1 MIDVQITN
9 LGEVRRTF
17 DLETKKLYK
26 AGLAKAIRPGAR
38 DFAKAVQARAPKDK
52 GTIQR
57 SITVKA
63 LKSKANVSYAGFF
76 VRFKKNY
83 KHRGKLVEPFY
94 AFFVH
99 NGTVVEVDE
108 NGKRVKKKRVH
119 RKRIDFTN
127 TRVVIKANP
136 FVGDAFEAM
145 APQVATKILQ
155 NINDML

>member
-9 LGEVRRTF
+9 LGEVRRAF

-38 DFAKAVQARAPKDK
+38 DFAKAVKARAPKDK

-76 VRFKKNY
+76 VRLKKNY
-83 KHRGKLVEPFY
+83 MHKGKLVEPFY

-99 NGTVVEVDE
+99 NGTVVNTDS
-108 NGKRVKKKRVH
+108 
-119 RKRIDFTN
+119 RKRKHRRRANFHN
-127 TRVVIKANP
+127 TSVRIKANP
-136 FVGDAFEAM
+136 FVSDAFESL
-145 APQVATKILQ
+145 APAVATKILQ